1 MRAWALLGLAIGCAA
16 CDDCKKGSSAPEV
29 ASPGDVAAAKTKV
42 ETIDAARRA
51 ALASAKETITGRN
64 DLGVCPVELGTFG
77 VGNAKDITGAK
88 KAWGGYDVPR
98 WKADRGDDFLAN
110 FPDEL
115 CAIER
120 LGIAYADEVGT
131 KPGPRG
137 FQLASVLR
145 DTSPSK
151 WQVDDLVKT
160 DDAFDFELVIDDE
173 IPPKIVS
180 DSTFAPGVIRARFYV
195 WDNAKSAIGLPAVA
209 LTRG

>member
-1 MRAWALLGLAIGCAA
+1 MRRWAACGLLLFVA

-29 ASPGDVAAAKTKV
+29 ASAADVAAAKAKV
-42 ETIDAARRA
+42 TTLETARRA
-51 ALASAKETITGRN
+51 ALASAKETIAGRN
-64 DLGVCPVELGTFG
+64 DLGPCPVELGTFG